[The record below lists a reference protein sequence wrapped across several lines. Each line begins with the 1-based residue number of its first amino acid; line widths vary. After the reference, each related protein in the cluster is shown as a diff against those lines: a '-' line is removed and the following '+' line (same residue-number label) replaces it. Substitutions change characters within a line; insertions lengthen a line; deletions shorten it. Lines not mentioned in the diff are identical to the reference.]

1 MTMKRILTDII
12 HFLDQGSQVI
22 LATII
27 DHGGS
32 TPRTAGARMIV
43 RSDGGICGTVGGG
56 LLEAQVIAQALDLFK
71 TGATR
76 LLSFDLGGDH
86 AADMICGGRVTVLL
100 ELLRPDS
107 AELDLWRAARQIM
120 NSGGRAVMVSELP
133 DTSVALQRHLVSNQF
148 LVAGSRLPAILEKA
162 MAHAGSSDRA
172 VRIVA
177 MEARRFLIELIY
189 GGGTVFL
196 FGAGHV
202 SQQVASLVQQVDFG
216 CVVIDDRPEFANRQR
231 FPAADEIIV
240 LSSFHNAT
248 ADVTIDQNS
257 YLVIVTR
264 GHRHDETVL
273 AQALKTRAG
282 YIGMIGSRRK
292 RDTIYDNLRRQG
304 VGQSDLDRV
313 HCPIGFPICA
323 ETPAE
328 IAVSIVAE
336 LIAVRAKIDV

>member
-1 MTMKRILTDII
+1 MKRILTDII

-71 TGATR
+71 TGAMR
-76 LLSFDLGGDH
+76 LFSFDLGGDH
-86 AADMICGGRVTVLL
+86 AAGMDMICGGRVTVLL

-107 AELDLWRAARQIM
+107 AELDLWRAARKVM
-120 NSGGRAVMVSELP
+120 DSGGRAVMISEVP

-162 MAHAGSSDRA
+162 MAHASSSDRA
-172 VRIVA
+172 VRIVT
-177 MEARRFLIELIY
+177 METHRFLIEPIF

-216 CVVIDDRPEFANRQR
+216 CVVLDDRSEFANRQR

-248 ADVTIDQNS
+248 IDVIIDQNS

-273 AQALKTRAG
+273 AQALKTRTG

-292 RDTIYDNLRRQG
+292 RDILYDNLRRQG
-304 VGQSDLDRV
+304 VGQADLDRV
-313 HCPIGFPICA
+313 HCPIGLPICA

-336 LIAVRAKIDV
+336 LIAVRAKTDV